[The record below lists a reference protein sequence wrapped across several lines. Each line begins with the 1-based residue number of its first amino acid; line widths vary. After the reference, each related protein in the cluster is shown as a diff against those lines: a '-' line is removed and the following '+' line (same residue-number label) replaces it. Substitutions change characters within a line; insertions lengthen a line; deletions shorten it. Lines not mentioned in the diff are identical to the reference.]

1 MIVKEPRSSNFED
14 KSDIGKYNLRVL
26 DKNGNSFVMMV
37 GGNGDLYWV
46 PNNYKK
52 NKTFIIEK
60 SDEFVYDIFDK
71 LCIFE
76 GYIKDEELVNRIKT
90 AEEQIATYDEWQDYE
105 VAMIVKGYLMNKEF
119 ATLNK

>member
-1 MIVKEPRSSNFED
+1 MMNYKVTEMDIKLFNRIDEMVCDYYGYIDENTYSDLLFIVKF
-14 KSDIGKYNLRVL
+14 GL
-26 DKNGNSFVMMV
+26 GMV
-37 GGNGDLYWV
+37 K
-46 PNNYKK
+46 NYKP
-52 NKTFIIEK
+52 
-60 SDEFVYDIFDK
+60 DDYMYDIFDK